1 MTAHAGRLTMKD
13 GGKERGR
20 AAEKAA
26 KGGREGRLKLAL
38 RENLKRR
45 KSRARGRDDFTI
57 ASSNSDDVEPHDGSD
72 KNPGK

>member
-1 MTAHAGRLTMKD
+1 MKD
-13 GGKERGR
+13 GGNERGR

-45 KSRARGRDDFTI
+45 KSQARERDDFM
-57 ASSNSDDVEPHDGSD
+57 PGSPGSADLVGDRSEDSPD
-72 KNPGK
+72 K

>member
-13 GGKERGR
+13 SGKERGR

-45 KSRARGRDDFTI
+45 KSQARERGDFMP
-57 ASSNSDDVEPHDGSD
+57 ASPGSAD
-72 KNPGK
+72 LVGDRSEDSPGK